1 MTDVEQLLRET
12 LADPRHRL
20 DPGPGMY
27 DTVRQRARQ
36 RRRRVVQVASAFTA
50 VVVIAGVGTA
60 IGVNSGHGR
69 GDQVAAPS
77 ITPSRSTTSSP
88 QTGQATSVDLGK
100 GSTRAMAV
108 TSSMVFVARQAP
120 NELLRVSTA
129 DQSVT
134 KRTATPDAVDGTAVD
149 AVAGQVWTWSTT
161 EATVDDS
168 GKSASVGVANSGDS
182 AGADSTRIHAYAT
195 STLAIDGALTIPTYT
210 FDATALD
217 GQLWL
222 ATNDGLYVVT
232 TAASGPVA
240 TKVITGMVFSVAVD
254 AVRHRVLYGSAISGP
269 GGENSLGSVVVHEID
284 AYTRAVI
291 AVSTPL
297 PIGKES
303 IAIVGDQIWVGGY
316 GSGSTPRLFHLD
328 GSSLQ
333 SLPTEMSGADD
344 SLGPGAIVWPGA
356 SVVWVR
362 SGGSEGLACI
372 DPQSGALLEQW
383 PAVQGPVA
391 SVRGQ
396 AFAVSDGS
404 LDQLSLTGGC
414 TG

>member
-12 LADPRHRL
+12 LADPRRRL
-20 DPGPGMY
+20 GPVPEMY
-27 DTVRQRARQ
+27 DTVRERAHQ
-36 RRRRVVQVASAFTA
+36 RRRRMVQVASAFTA
-50 VVVIAGVGTA
+50 VVVIASVATS
-60 IGVNSGHGR
+60 IGVNSGHR
-69 GDQVAAPS
+69 RSNQVAAPS
-77 ITPSRSTTSSP
+77 ITPSP

-100 GSTRAMAV
+100 GSTSAMAV
-108 TSSMVFVARQAP
+108 TSSGVFVARQQP
-120 NELLRVSTA
+120 NELLQVSATNL
-129 DQSVT
+129 SIT
-134 KRTATPDAVDGTAVD
+134 KRVATPDAVDDIAVD
-149 AVAGQVWTWSTT
+149 AAAGRIWTWSTGQ
-161 EATVDDS
+161 AFVDDA
-168 GKSASVGVANSGDS
+168 GKSTGT
-182 AGADSTRIHAYAT
+182 DSTTIHVYAT
-195 STLAIDGALTIPTYT
+195 SSFAIDGAVTVPTYS
-210 FDATALD
+210 FDAAALD

-232 TAASGPVA
+232 IAANGPVA
-240 TKVITGMVFSVAVD
+240 SKVIGGIVFSVAVD
-254 AVRHRVLYGSAISGP
+254 AVRHRILYGEAISTP
-269 GGENSLGSVVVHEID
+269 GAANSLGDMVIHEID
-284 AYTRAVI
+284 AKSHAVI
-291 AVSTPL
+291 GASSPL

-303 IAIVGDQIWVGGY
+303 IAVVGDQIWVGGY

-333 SLPTEMSGADD
+333 PLATQLSGADD

-391 SVRGQ
+391 SVRGY
-396 AFAVSDGS
+396 AFAASDGS
-404 LDQLSLTGGC
+404 LDQLSLSGDC

>member
-27 DTVRQRARQ
+27 DTVRERAHQ
-36 RRRRVVQVASAFTA
+36 RRRRAVQVASAFTA
-50 VVVIAGVGTA
+50 VVLIASVATA
-60 IGVNSGHGR
+60 IGVNSGHR
-69 GDQVAAPS
+69 RADQVAAPS
-77 ITPSRSTTSSP
+77 ITPSP

-100 GSTRAMAV
+100 GSTSAMAV
-108 TSSMVFVARQAP
+108 TSSGVFVARQQP
-120 NELLRVSTA
+120 NELLQVSTTNLLI
-129 DQSVT
+129 T
-134 KRTATPDAVDGTAVD
+134 KRVATPDAVDGIAVD
-149 AVAGQVWTWSTT
+149 AAAGRVWTWSTT
-161 EATVDDS
+161 QATVADS
-168 GKSASVGVANSGDS
+168 GQSTGI
-182 AGADSTRIHAYAT
+182 DSTSIHAYAT
-195 STLAIDGALTIPTYT
+195 SSFAIDGAVTVPTYT
-210 FDATALD
+210 FDAAALD

-232 TAASGPVA
+232 TAANGPVA
-240 TKVITGMVFSVAVD
+240 TKVISGTVFSVAAD
-254 AVRHRVLYGSAISGP
+254 AVRHRVLYGAQVSAP
-269 GGENSLGSVVVHEID
+269 MGGANSLGSIVVHEID
-284 AYTRAVI
+284 AFTHAVI
-291 AVSTPL
+291 GVGSAL

-316 GSGSTPRLFHLD
+316 GSDSTPRLFHLD
-328 GSSLQ
+328 GASLQ
-333 SLPTEMSGADD
+333 PIQTTALDALA
-344 SLGPGAIVWPGA
+344 LGPGAIVWPGA

-391 SVRGQ
+391 SVRGG
-396 AFAVSDGS
+396 AFAASDGS
-404 LDQLSLTGGC
+404 LDQLSLSGDC